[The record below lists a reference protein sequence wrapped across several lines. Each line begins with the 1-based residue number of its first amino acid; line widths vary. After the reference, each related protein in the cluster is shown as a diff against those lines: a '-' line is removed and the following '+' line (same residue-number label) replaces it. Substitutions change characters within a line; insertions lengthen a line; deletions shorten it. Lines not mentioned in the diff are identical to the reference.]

1 MLKEENSTIKK
12 EIADLKECI
21 EFPSEKSDKVRW
33 KVKDIDR
40 RANGNKLKNKIID
53 FGDRSHQNN
62 LHFDGFKE
70 EAKESWET
78 SEIIEKFL

>member
-21 EFPSEKSDKVRW
+21 EFLSEKSDKVRW

-40 RANGNKLKNKIID
+40 RANENKLDKGTK
-53 FGDRSHQNN
+53 
-62 LHFDGFKE
+62 
-70 EAKESWET
+70 
-78 SEIIEKFL
+78 